1 MQEKKHDAVSPSDA
15 EAPSYWYNSM
25 DGRHIGV
32 LNLLRDYREAE
43 RSMRARTRDAM
54 RMNETELLALRFL
67 LMRTQQQHEVLQRD
81 IARELGITGASASAL
96 CQRLERDG
104 YINRFPH
111 PHDKRATVLVPTEKT
126 DSEVRGTLTGM
137 HRLMLEGIQSLTD
150 DELKTVEKFLHS
162 MIRSVTQ
169 EH

>member
-1 MQEKKHDAVSPSDA
+1 MQEKKHDAVNPSDS
-15 EAPSYWYNSM
+15 EAPGYWYNSM

-43 RSMRARTRDAM
+43 RSMRARTRDEM

-104 YINRFPH
+104 YINRFPTH
-111 PHDKRATVLVPTEKT
+111 TI
-126 DSEVRGTLTGM
+126 SELRFWYPQRRQIV
-137 HRLMLEGIQSLTD
+137 
-150 DELKTVEKFLHS
+150 KCVEPS
-162 MIRSVTQ
+162 PACTA
-169 EH
+169 

>member
-1 MQEKKHDAVSPSDA
+1 MRKNKGEAFDLPDAKD
-15 EAPSYWYNSM
+15 PSYWYSSM
-25 DGRHIGV
+25 DERHVGV
-32 LNLLRDYREAE
+32 LNLLRKYREAE
-43 RSMRARTRDAM
+43 RSMRARTRDEM

-104 YINRFPH
+104 YINRVPH

-137 HRLMLEGIQSLTD
+137 HRLMLEGVQSLTN

-162 MIRSVTQ
+162 MIRSVSQ